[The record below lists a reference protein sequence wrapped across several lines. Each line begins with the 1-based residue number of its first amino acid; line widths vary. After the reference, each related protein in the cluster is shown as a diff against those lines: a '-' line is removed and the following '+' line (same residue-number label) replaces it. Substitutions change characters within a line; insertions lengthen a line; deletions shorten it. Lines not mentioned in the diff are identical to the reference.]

1 MHSTEHLGPRKIIGF
16 FDGSVFITETVLVG
30 LIIASLLVLFAIIS
44 TRKMQQYPKG
54 LQLVAELIVEGIYK
68 LTAGT
73 MGKKHADTYAPYV
86 GTLFLFLILA
96 NAAGLFGLR
105 PATADVNTAFALST
119 ATFFI
124 IQGSSIKSKGLFGHL
139 KHYGEPYLFMY
150 PIKIIED
157 LSFPVSL
164 AFRLFGNITG
174 GMIIMAL
181 AFQGLH
187 SLTEGMNISIP
198 FFQFLVPLPLN
209 LFFDIFEPILQAFI
223 FTMLTMAFVSLSL
236 VTHDDHS

>member
-105 PATADVNTAFALST
+105 PATADVNTVFALSSV
-119 ATFFI
+119 TFLI
-124 IQGSSIKSKGLFGHL
+124 IQVSAIKNRGLLGHL

-187 SLTEGMNISIP
+187 SLTEGIGISIP